1 MRVVSWNIHW
11 GCGKDGRIRIHAI
24 IDVLRRLNP
33 DVICLQ
39 EVAANHP
46 ELEGSASANQFKQLA
61 GAFGGY
67 HAIEHAPSEI
77 YRNNV
82 PRLFGNLI
90 LSKYRITQAQ
100 RHMLPWPVE
109 PGRPS
114 GMPRGA
120 TEVVLDAPG
129 ARLRLVTTHLEYH
142 SPLQRMAQV
151 RRLRELHADACQRA
165 QSAAPDP
172 ELDPPYQLGP
182 RPASAVYCGDFNMAP
197 GADDYQAWLAPGM
210 DGVIGLVDAW
220 SVAHP
225 GQAHAPTTGLHD
237 YPWPE
242 KPDCYDY
249 FFVTDDLAPRVAGVE
264 VQSETAAS
272 DHQPVVLDLAPGSSS
287 G

>member
-24 IDVLRRLNP
+24 IDVLRKLNP

-46 ELEGSASANQFKQLA
+46 ELEGSATANQFKQLA
-61 GAFGGY
+61 GAFGGF
-67 HAIEHAPSEI
+67 HPIEHAPSEI

-100 RHMLPWPVE
+100 RHMLPWPVD
-109 PGRPS
+109 PASRP

-120 TEVVLDAPG
+120 IEVVLDTPG
-129 ARLRLVTTHLEYH
+129 TKLRLVTTHLEYH
-142 SPLQRMAQV
+142 SPLQRLAQV
-151 RRLRELHADACQRA
+151 HRLRELHAETSARARAFAAHPEMDA
-165 QSAAPDP
+165 
-172 ELDPPYQLGP
+172 PYQLGE
-182 RPASAVYCGDFNMAP
+182 RPAAAIYCGDFNMAP
-197 GADDYQAWLAPGM
+197 GADDYQALLAPHA
-210 DGVIGLVDAW
+210 DGAPRLVDAW
-220 SVAHP
+220 DIHHA
-225 GQAHAPTTGLHD
+225 GQVRAPTTGLHA

-249 FFVTDDLAPRVAGVE
+249 FFVTEDLVRRVAAVE

-272 DHQPVVLDLAPGSSS
+272 DHQPVVLDLIPGA
-287 G
+287 

>member
-24 IDVLRRLNP
+24 IDVLRKLNP

-90 LSKYRITQAQ
+90 LSKYRITQAH
-100 RHMLPWPVE
+100 RHALPWPVD
-109 PGRPS
+109 PGGAP

-120 TEVVLDAPG
+120 IEVVLDAPG
-129 ARLRLVTTHLEYH
+129 AKLRLLTTHLEYH
-142 SPLQRMAQV
+142 SPLQRLAQV
-151 RRLRELHADACQRA
+151 HRLRELHAEACARA
-165 QSAAPDP
+165 GSFAAHP
-172 ELDPPYQLGP
+172 ELDAPYQLGL
-182 RPASAVYCGDFNMAP
+182 RPASAIYCGDFNMAP
-197 GADDYQAWLAPGM
+197 GADDYHALLAPGAT
-210 DGVIGLVDAW
+210 GVPGLVDAW
-220 SVAHP
+220 TVSHP
-225 GQAHAPTTGLHD
+225 DQGRSPTAGLHG

-242 KPDCYDY
+242 KPECYDY
-249 FFVTDDLAPRVAGVE
+249 FFVTDDLVPRVAAVE
-264 VQSETAAS
+264 VLSETAAS
-272 DHQPVVLDLAPGSSS
+272 DHQPVVLDLVPGSN